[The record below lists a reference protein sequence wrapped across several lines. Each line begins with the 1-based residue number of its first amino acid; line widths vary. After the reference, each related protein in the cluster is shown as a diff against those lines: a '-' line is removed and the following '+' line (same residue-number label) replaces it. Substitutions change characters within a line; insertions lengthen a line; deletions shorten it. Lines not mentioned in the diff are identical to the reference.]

1 MKTQNLFS
9 MLMLVL
15 MAFSFNSCADDDDTV
30 DASQLTG
37 LWFVKEPV
45 LKDDFVTSYTFNA
58 DKTCEIYTGSPSS
71 NGVPLYC
78 TYEMNHDKKIIT
90 IYNKERDYTELYHIL
105 KLTFH
110 EMEWENASPKDGNSD
125 KRLEKEIN
133 YNNASN

>member
-9 MLMLVL
+9 MLMLVFI
-15 MAFSFNSCADDDDTV
+15 AFSFISCADEDNTV
-30 DASQLTG
+30 EISQLEG

-78 TYEMNHDKKIIT
+78 TYEISSDKKLIT
-90 IYNKERDYTELYHIL
+90 IVEKERDHTERYHIL
-105 KLTFH
+105 KLTSD
-110 EMEWENASPKDGNSD
+110 EMKWENASPKDGNSD
-125 KRLEKEIN
+125 KRLEK
-133 YNNASN
+133 YKD